1 MKRSMMWVACL
12 GAALMSSP
20 AWAVSSGLDAIEAEV
35 LALINVER
43 AAQGLSPVLEDLSL
57 DAAAQ
62 AHSLDMATNGC
73 FTHNSC
79 DGTSWATRVKTYY
92 APTTFLGEIQAAG
105 YSTAASVVDGWMN
118 SPGHRDQILG
128 SNFRV
133 AGVSLETAAPGAPY
147 SNYWTVDFGGQVTAQ
162 TVSVP
167 EPMSAA
173 LMAMGLSGLMLVR
186 RCQRKS

>member
-1 MKRSMMWVACL
+1 MKRSVMWVACL
-12 GAALMSSP
+12 STALLSSP
-20 AWAVSSGLDAIEAEV
+20 AWAVTSELDAIEAEV

-57 DAAAQ
+57 NAAAQ

-92 APTTFLGEIQAAG
+92 TPNTFLGEIQAAG
-105 YSTAASVVDGWMN
+105 FSTAASVINGWMN

-133 AGVSLETAAPGAPY
+133 AGVSLEIAGPDAPY
-147 SNYWTVDFGGQVTAQ
+147 ANYWTVDFGGQVTAQ

-173 LMAMGLSGLMLVR
+173 LMAIGLTGLMLVHR
-186 RCQRKS
+186 RQRKS